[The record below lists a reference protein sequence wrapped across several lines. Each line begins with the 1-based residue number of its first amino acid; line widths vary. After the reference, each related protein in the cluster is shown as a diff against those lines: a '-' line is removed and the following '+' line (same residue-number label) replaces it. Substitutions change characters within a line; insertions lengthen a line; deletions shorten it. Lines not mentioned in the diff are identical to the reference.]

1 MTKTLPKML
10 LLVGSLLI
18 GVLLAGCGQQTIPAV
33 KQISEVDSPVTAT
46 APVTEV
52 SNSDLKSDKRSEAEP
67 TRILPTPSPP
77 AVAEPARAATPTPPP
92 ETNWLRVSGRT
103 EEGLA
108 YLGNPDAPVTLID
121 YSDFM

>member
-1 MTKTLPKML
+1 ML
-10 LLVGSLLI
+10 LLIGSLLT

-67 TRILPTPSPP
+67 TRMLPTTQPP
-77 AVAEPARAATPTPPP
+77 ATAEPTWTATPTPPP
-92 ETNWLRVSGRT
+92 ENNWLKVSGRT
-103 EEGLA
+103 GEGLA